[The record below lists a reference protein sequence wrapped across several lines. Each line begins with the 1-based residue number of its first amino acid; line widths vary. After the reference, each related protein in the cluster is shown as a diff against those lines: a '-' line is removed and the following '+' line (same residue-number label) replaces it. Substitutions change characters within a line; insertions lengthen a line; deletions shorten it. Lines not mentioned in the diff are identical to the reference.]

1 VADTRRTVSTL
12 TGTTFVDGQAAGSIT
27 PQDMRDF
34 IVTTKNA
41 QGSSYVS
48 VAAANTITTQSV
60 LEASV
65 GTWALETSPTAYL
78 FSTGGTADE
87 RLIYGGTNTTK
98 VLIQAI
104 ACIGSATGSETVS
117 IGIGKNGTLI
127 SNTEVHTATHVIT
140 VPTNIA
146 TSTIVEM
153 ATNDYL
159 QLFVGNES
167 SAGNIT
173 VEYGRLIATG
183 LVA

>member
-1 VADTRRTVSTL
+1 MARQVVADL
-12 TGTTFVDGQAAGSIT
+12 TGTIFADGQATGSIT
-27 PQDMRDF
+27 PSDMRDF
-34 IVTTKNA
+34 IETTQNA

-48 VAAANTITTQSV
+48 TAAANTITTQSV
-60 LEASV
+60 LEASL

-78 FSTGGTADE
+78 FSVGGTNNVN
-87 RLIYGGTNTTK
+87 LIYDGANTTK

-104 ACIGSATGSETVS
+104 ACVGSATGSETIS

-127 SNTEVHTATHVIT
+127 SNTEVHTVTHAIT
-140 VPTNIA
+140 VPMNIV

-153 ATNDYL
+153 ATNDYI

-173 VEYGRLIATG
+173 VEYGRLVATG